1 MKYDLDTL
9 NYYLG
14 TGHLEKCPHPTLPL
28 VIWNYSRDCQ
38 YAKDWDAITM
48 ACRGLVLDQEG
59 NVIARPFRKFF
70 NYEEWKPELLPP
82 FGDCEIYEKMDG
94 SLGILFYYAD
104 EWHLATKGSF
114 TSDQAIKGKEI
125 LQKYKYKYLPT
136 DCTYL
141 FEIIYPENRIVVDY
155 GSEEKL
161 VLLAAIQTDTE
172 EEWDIYS
179 QGYEELGFELVKKY
193 DAVKD
198 YSDLKSLIKE
208 NQEGFVLKFRNGFR
222 IKIKGEEYVRLH
234 RLLTNFSNVDI
245 WELMRDGMDIN
256 NFLEKVPD
264 EFDSWVRNTVMN
276 LAAQFS
282 NIERD
287 YKEYYEDICQRVGT
301 EDRKAFAEEAKRY
314 NHSSILFSMLTGKD
328 YSGYIWKLIR
338 PTYQKP
344 FWNSEL

>member
-14 TGHLEKCPHPTLPL
+14 TGHLEKNDHPIMPL
-28 VIWNYSRDCQ
+28 TIWNYSRDCQ
-38 YAKDWDAITM
+38 YSRDWDAITM
-48 ACRGLVLDQEG
+48 ACRGLVLDKEG
-59 NVIARPFRKFF
+59 TVIARPFRKFF
-70 NYEEWKPELLPP
+70 NLEEWDPALLPK
-82 FGDCEIYEKMDG
+82 FEDCEIYEKMDG
-94 SLGILFYYAD
+94 SLGILFYYRD

-114 TSDQAIKGKEI
+114 TSEQAIKGKEI

-155 GSEEKL
+155 AGEEKL
-161 VLLAAIQTDTE
+161 VLLASIQTDTE

-193 DAVKD
+193 DAVQD
-198 YSDLKSLIKE
+198 YKELKSLIRE
-208 NQEGFVLKFRNGFR
+208 NQEGFVLKFKNGFR

-245 WELMRDGMDIN
+245 WELLRDGMDLD
-256 NFLEKVPD
+256 NFLERVPD
-264 EFDSWVRNTVMN
+264 EFDSWVRNTVMD
-276 LAAQFS
+276 LVVSFE

-287 YKEYYEDICQRVGT
+287 YKNYYEDICRRVGT
-301 EDRKAFAEEAKRY
+301 EDRKTFAEEAKRY
-314 NHSSILFSMLTGKD
+314 DHSSILFSMLTGKD
-328 YSGYIWKLIR
+328 YSSYIWKLIR
-338 PTYQKP
+338 PQYQKP